1 VKLNGRM
8 IDRPVVLLAKRLLVL
23 AGKH

>member
-1 VKLNGRM
+1 VKLDGKM
-8 IDRPVVLLAKRLLVL
+8 IDRPVVLLAKRTLAI